1 MSATNYE
8 IRSAI
13 RKLIID
19 SWDKA
24 EVEGLQPGPDG
35 DVAITID
42 AGDGEGTAYP
52 QVTLRGAASTGGAA
66 GLGPDGLVYDYANRL
81 DVQVFGG
88 SHSSLDRTPDRE
100 HYDAGRVSSAIG
112 THIREIAHEHSL
124 GVPDPDDPAEALTMN
139 LEPLS
144 FPFVQRDP
152 DLTNPPHF
160 FATLELGYN
169 IRRNSV

>member
-1 MSATNYE
+1 MSTTNYE

-13 RKLIID
+13 RRLIID
-19 SWDKA
+19 SWDSA
-24 EVEGLQPGPDG
+24 EVEGLTPRTKGG
-35 DVAITID
+35 NVTINLGSD
-42 AGDGEGTAYP
+42 DDESYP

-66 GLGPDGLVYDYANRL
+66 GLGPTGLVYDYTNRL

-88 SHSSLDRTPDRE
+88 SHSSLDRTPQRE

-124 GVPDPDDPAEALTMN
+124 GVPDPDDPDAALTMN

-144 FPFVQRDP
+144 FPFVRRDP
-152 DLTNPPHF
+152 DLTNPQHF
-160 FATLELGYN
+160 FATLELGYG